1 VSLGFSLLK
10 QEECGLSVLSAEK
23 VRCLSLGVSVLDDVF
38 RGFELGDFVVLRGH
52 AVSFISFVLSVRCQ
66 LPPSNGGLGS
76 SVVFVDGGNS
86 FSPYLVAET
95 ARSHGLDSR
104 VALEKIYVSRAF
116 TAYQLSSL
124 ILQRLESF
132 LKRKRAKL
140 VVVSDIASLFFD
152 RDIPETEAKDLF
164 MKTCTKLSEIAS
176 RKKSVVLVTHLAER
190 LKRSVFFDAVLYGRA
205 NVSVRFR
212 KRKRTLSFILE
223 DHSRVKPFSM
233 DLPASDHASL
243 TAFMEV

>member
-1 VSLGFSLLK
+1 LK

-38 RGFELGDFVVLRGH
+38 QGFELGDFVVLRGRTG
-52 AVSFISFVLSVRCQ
+52 SFISFVLAVRCQ
-66 LPPSNGGLGS
+66 LPPSKGGLRS

-86 FSPYLVAET
+86 FNPYLVAET

-104 VALEKIYVSRAF
+104 AALKKIYVSRAF

-124 ILQRLESF
+124 ISQRLESF
-132 LKRKRAKL
+132 LKKKRAKL
-140 VVVSDIASLFFD
+140 LVVSDIASLFSD
-152 RDIPETEAKDLF
+152 RDIPKTEAKDLF

-176 RKKSVVLVTHLAER
+176 RKKSVVLVTHFAER
-190 LKRSVFFDAVLYGRA
+190 LKRNMIFDAVLYGKA

-212 KRKRTLSFILE
+212 KRKGILSFILE
-223 DHSRVKPFSM
+223 DHSHVKSFTM
-233 DLPASDHASL
+233 DLPASDYASL
-243 TAFMEV
+243 KAFMKV